1 MGNIFQ
7 SERFVAIHHIHI
19 PANRLIFGTASLH
32 KIFSRRERVKL
43 LRCAYDVGFRH
54 FDLCGAY
61 GGGIANATFREA
73 LSGNHEVLVS
83 SKIGL
88 DPRVVFGCST
98 AVYYAKRFLSKK
110 PLLVP
115 IDDVLPDLEN
125 RLSREKRTLGRES
138 IDFLFLHEP
147 YDRFMADP
155 ALPEWVASGG
165 FGSFQKFGIA
175 GPQHAIEPWLK
186 FVKRFPLSIITQTKD
201 SLEQREADFL
211 EQYGRRREFT
221 YGYFGAT
228 KAERDTQETLA
239 SALNINHAGKVLYST
254 LSCDRL
260 EQLRLG

>member
-1 MGNIFQ
+1 M
-7 SERFVAIHHIHI
+7 
-19 PANRLIFGTASLH
+19 
-32 KIFSRRERVKL
+32 
-43 LRCAYDVGFRH
+43 GFRH
-54 FDLCGAY
+54 FDLCYAY

-73 LSGNHEVLVS
+73 LSGNDEVLVS

-88 DPRVVFGCST
+88 DPRLVFQDST
-98 AVYYAKRFLSKK
+98 AVYYAKRFLNRRR
-110 PLLVP
+110 LLIP
-115 IDDVLPDLEN
+115 TDDVFPDLEH
-125 RLSREKRTLGRES
+125 RLSREKRTLGRHL
-138 IDFLFLHEP
+138 IDYLFLHEP

-155 ALPEWVASGG
+155 VLPEWVASGG

-175 GPQHAIEPWLK
+175 GPRNAIEPWLK
-186 FVKRFPLSIITQTKD
+186 FVKRSSIPVITQTKD

-211 EQYGRRREFT
+211 EQYGRLREFT

-228 KAERDTQETLA
+228 KVERGTQETLA